1 MLSNNGVISKSKDA
15 KSQTEREH
23 VREQVLGIIS
33 EFAIDNAAN
42 GREGF
47 GEFLNTK
54 GFDSVTDNGD
64 GTYTVEKDG
73 YELVVSPDGTIG
85 DIGKTG
91 ARPEIS
97 NIQVTKA
104 DGTVVTEKASIEE
117 GSQTLYIKFLT
128 SIEGG
133 TITEIRKDTKDGAK
147 ITLPYAVTQNGSYT
161 FVVLGTV
168 DGETRDKSV
177 TVKVNQYS
185 SKYKVG
191 DYVDYKPA
199 LETETDATKKTYSL
213 TYDKS
218 GVSGDPQT
226 VAYESG
232 LKWRILNINEDTGK
246 IDIVSDPTTA
256 GVKFKGATGYN
267 NGVYALND
275 ICEQLYSNKAKGIT
289 ARSIN
294 LEDMEKNLTPT
305 GFAARN
311 KYTLYGV
318 QYGTTRT
325 YTRNYN
331 YYPNSYKDTIGSGV
345 DVSEDKANKITQPDK
360 INGVDPYKESKYS
373 KTLTSGF
380 TKAETGNLTVTQTCY
395 YISIDTTNYGAA
407 SSVLYN
413 SKYYWV
419 ASRYVVT
426 EDSVARFG
434 LRYAY
439 AFMSND
445 DLFHSANG
453 PNTSYSFRLR
463 AIVSL
468 DSSVLTE
475 KTGNTWSTNM

>member
-1 MLSNNGVISKSKDA
+1 MLGNNGVISKAKDA
-15 KSQTEREH
+15 KLQTEKEH
-23 VREQVLGIIS
+23 VREKVLGSIL
-33 EFAIDNAAN
+33 EFTIDSAVN
-42 GREGF
+42 RKEGF
-47 GEFLNTK
+47 EDFLNTK
-54 GFDSVTDNGD
+54 DLDSVTDNGD
-64 GTYTVEKDG
+64 GTFTVEEDG
-73 YELVVSPDGTIG
+73 YKLVVSPDGTIG
-85 DIGKTG
+85 DIEKAV

-104 DGTVVTEKASIEE
+104 NGKEVTEKASIEE
-117 GSQTLYIKFLT
+117 GSETLYIKF
-128 SIEGG
+128 SAKIEGG
-133 TITEIRKDTKDGAK
+133 KITEIRKDTKDGAK
-147 ITLPYAVTQNGSYT
+147 VTLPYAVTQNGSYT

-168 DGETRDKSV
+168 NGETRDKRV

-213 TYDKS
+213 TSEKS
-218 GVSGDPQT
+218 GLSGDPQT

-246 IDIVSDPTTA
+246 IDIVADPTATT
-256 GVKFKGATGYN
+256 VKFYGATGYN

-305 GFAARN
+305 GFAERN
-311 KYTLYGV
+311 KYTLNGV
-318 QYGTTRT
+318 QYGTTKT
-325 YTRNYN
+325 CTEGYS
-331 YYPNSYKDTIGSGV
+331 YYPNYYKNEIGSGV
-345 DVSEDKANKITQPDK
+345 DVAKDKANTIIQPDIK
-360 INGVDPYKESKYS
+360 NAVDPYKESTYS
-373 KTLTSGF
+373 KTLTSGYTQAP
-380 TKAETGNLTVTQTCY
+380 TKNLTVTQTHY
-395 YISIDTTNYGAA
+395 NISIDSINYGAA

-419 ASRYVVT
+419 ASRYVYT
-426 EDSVARFG
+426 YSSNAYFG
-434 LRYAY
+434 LRIADTS
-439 AFMSND
+439 MGNS
-445 DLFHSANG
+445 DLF
-453 PNTSYSFRLR
+453 TSNHDSHMSLSCSLR

-475 KTGNTWSTNM
+475 KTGDTWSTNM

>member
-15 KSQTEREH
+15 KAQTEREH
-23 VREQVLGIIS
+23 VREQVLEIIS

-47 GEFLNTK
+47 EEFLNTK

-147 ITLPYAVTQNGSYT
+147 VTLPYAVTQNGSYT

-213 TYDKS
+213 TSDKS

-246 IDIVSDPTTA
+246 IDILSDQTTA
-256 GVKFKGATGYN
+256 TVKFYGTTGYS

-294 LEDMEKNLTPT
+294 LEDMEKNLTPD
-305 GFAARN
+305 GFTARN
-311 KYTLYGV
+311 NYKDAV
-318 QYGTTRT
+318 QYGTTKT
-325 YTRNYN
+325 YTEDDS
-331 YYPNSYKDTIGSGV
+331 YYPNYYKNEIGSGV
-345 DVSEDKANKITQPDK
+345 DVAKDKANTIIQPDI
-360 INGVDPYKESKYS
+360 INTVDPYKESTYS
-373 KTLTSGF
+373 KTLTSGYTQAL
-380 TKAETGNLTVTQTCY
+380 TKNLTVTQTY
-395 YISIDTTNYGAA
+395 YNISINPTNYGAA
-407 SSVLYN
+407 SSVLSN

-419 ASRYVVT
+419 ASRYVYT
-426 EDSVARFG
+426 HSRYALFG
-434 LRYAY
+434 LRYADPSLGIY
-439 AFMSND
+439 NLFYSDDSSITSNIY
-445 DLFHSANG
+445 H
-453 PNTSYSFRLR
+453 LR
-463 AIVSL
+463 AIISL

-475 KTGNTWSTNM
+475 KAGSTWSTNM

>member
-47 GEFLNTK
+47 EDFLNTK
-54 GFDSVTDNGD
+54 DFDSVTDNGD
-64 GTYTVEKDG
+64 GTFTVEEDG
-73 YELVVSPDGTIG
+73 YKLVVSPDGTIG
-85 DIGKTG
+85 DIEKAV

-117 GSQTLYIKFLT
+117 GSQTLYIKFST

-161 FVVLGTV
+161 FVALGTV
-168 DGETRDKSV
+168 NGETRDKKV

-191 DYVDYKPA
+191 DYVNYKPA

-213 TYDKS
+213 TSEKS
-218 GVSGDPQT
+218 GLSGNPQT

-232 LKWRILNINEDTGK
+232 LKWRILNINEDAEK
-246 IDIVSDPTTA
+246 IDIVSEPTTT
-256 GVKFKGATGYN
+256 GVKFYGATGYN

-294 LEDMEKNLTPT
+294 LADMEKNLTPDG
-305 GFAARN
+305 GFTARN
-311 KYTLYGV
+311 NHKNAV
-318 QYGTTRT
+318 QYGTTKT
-325 YTRNYN
+325 YTEGNS
-331 YYPNSYKDTIGSGV
+331 YYPNYYKNEIGSGV
-345 DVSEDKANKITQPDK
+345 DVAKDKANTITQPDIK
-360 INGVDPYKESKYS
+360 NAVDPYKESEYS
-373 KTLTSGF
+373 RTLTSGYTQAP
-380 TKAETGNLTVTQTCY
+380 TKNLTVTQTFY
-395 YISIDTTNYGAA
+395 YILINPTNYGAA
-407 SSVLYN
+407 SMVLSN
-413 SKYYWV
+413 SDYYWV
-419 ASRYVVT
+419 ASRYVYAN
-426 EDSVARFG
+426 SGYAGFG
-434 LRYAY
+434 LRNVSTS
-439 AFMSND
+439 MNGGG
-445 DLFHSANG
+445 LFNSSSDS
-453 PNTSYSFRLR
+453 NTSGSCRLR

-475 KTGNTWSTNM
+475 KTGNTWGTNM

>member
-15 KSQTEREH
+15 KAQTEREH

-147 ITLPYAVTQNGSYT
+147 VTLPYAVTQNGSYT

-213 TYDKS
+213 TSDKS
-218 GVSGDPQT
+218 GVSVNPQT

-256 GVKFKGATGYN
+256 TVKLYGATGYN

-294 LEDMEKNLTPT
+294 LEDMEKNLTPD
-305 GFAARN
+305 GFTARN
-311 KYTLYGV
+311 KSTTDNI
-318 QYGTTRT
+318 QYRTTET
-325 YTRNYN
+325 YTGNHS

-345 DVSEDKANKITQPDK
+345 DVAEDKVDTITQPDI
-360 INGVDPYKESKYS
+360 INAVDPYKESTYS
-373 KTLTSGF
+373 KTLTSGYTQAS
-380 TKAETGNLTVTQTCY
+380 TKNLTVTQTLY
-395 YISIDTTNYGAA
+395 YIPINSTNYGAA
-407 SSVLYN
+407 SSVLLN
-413 SKYYWV
+413 SNSYWV
-419 ASRYVVT
+419 ASHFVGTYSRFAY
-426 EDSVARFG
+426 FG
-434 LRYAY
+434 LRYANTG
-439 AFMSND
+439 MSSYS
-445 DLFHSANG
+445 LFDSNINS
-453 PNTSYSFRLR
+453 NTSNSYRLR

-475 KTGNTWSTNM
+475 KTGDTWGTNM

>member
-15 KSQTEREH
+15 KAQTEREH

-117 GSQTLYIKFLT
+117 GSQTIYIKFLT

-147 ITLPYAVTQNGSYT
+147 VTLPYAVTQNGSYT

-168 DGETRDKSV
+168 DGETRDKKV

-191 DYVDYKPA
+191 DYVNYKPA
-199 LETETDATKKTYSL
+199 LETETDETKKTYSL
-213 TYDKS
+213 TSDKS
-218 GVSGDPQT
+218 GVSGNPQAI
-226 VAYESG
+226 AYESG

-256 GVKFKGATGYN
+256 TVKFYGATGYN

-294 LEDMEKNLTPT
+294 LADMEKKLTPD
-305 GFAARN
+305 GFTARN
-311 KYTLYGV
+311 NHKNEV
-318 QYGTTRT
+318 QYGTTKT
-325 YTRNYN
+325 YTEGDS
-331 YYPNSYKDTIGSGV
+331 YYPNYYKNEIGSGV
-345 DVSEDKANKITQPDK
+345 DVAKDKANTIIQPDI
-360 INGVDPYKESKYS
+360 INTVDPYKESTYS
-373 KTLTSGF
+373 KTLTSGYTQAS
-380 TKAETGNLTVTQTCY
+380 TKNLTITQTGY
-395 YISIDTTNYGAA
+395 YISMSSTNYGAA
-407 SSVLYN
+407 SSVLSN
-413 SKYYWV
+413 SNSYWV
-419 ASRYVVT
+419 ASRDVSAFSSY
-426 EDSVARFG
+426 AIFG
-434 LRYAY
+434 LCIANTYMNNNRLFYSNNNSYA
-439 AFMSND
+439 SN
-445 DLFHSANG
+445 SN
-453 PNTSYSFRLR
+453 RLR

-475 KTGNTWSTNM
+475 KAGSTWSTNM

>member
-15 KSQTEREH
+15 KAQTEREH

-47 GEFLNTK
+47 EEFLNTK

-147 ITLPYAVTQNGSYT
+147 VTLPYAVTQNGSYT

-213 TYDKS
+213 TSDKS
-218 GVSGDPQT
+218 GVSGNPQT

-256 GVKFKGATGYN
+256 TVKFYGTTGYS

-275 ICEQLYSNKAKGIT
+275 ICEQLYSNKVKGIT

-294 LEDMEKNLTPT
+294 LADMEKNLTPD
-305 GFAARN
+305 GFTARN
-311 KYTLYGV
+311 NYKDAV
-318 QYGTTRT
+318 QYGTTKT
-325 YTRNYN
+325 YTEGNS
-331 YYPNSYKDTIGSGV
+331 YYPNYYKNEIGSGV
-345 DVSEDKANKITQPDK
+345 DVAEDKSNTITQPD
-360 INGVDPYKESKYS
+360 ITNAVDPYKESEYS
-373 KTLTSGF
+373 RTLTSGYTQAP
-380 TKAETGNLTVTQTCY
+380 TKNLTVTQTHY
-395 YISIDTTNYGAA
+395 SIIDSTNYGAA
-407 SSVLYN
+407 SSVLSN
-413 SKYYWV
+413 SNYYWV
-419 ASRYVVT
+419 ASRYVT
-426 EDSVARFG
+426 TSSSRAAFG
-434 LRYAY
+434 LRCARTR
-439 AFMSND
+439 MHSNG
-445 DLFHSANG
+445 LFYSDRG
-453 PNTSYSFRLR
+453 TGTSGSNRLR

-475 KTGNTWSTNM
+475 KAGNTWSTNM

>member
-15 KSQTEREH
+15 KAQTEREH
-23 VREQVLGIIS
+23 VREQVLEIIS

-47 GEFLNTK
+47 EEFLNTK

-147 ITLPYAVTQNGSYT
+147 VTLPYAVTQNGSYT

-213 TYDKS
+213 TSDKS

-246 IDIVSDPTTA
+246 IDILSDQTTA
-256 GVKFKGATGYN
+256 TVKFYGTTGYS

-294 LEDMEKNLTPT
+294 LEDMEKNLTPD
-305 GFAARN
+305 GFTARN
-311 KYTLYGV
+311 NYKDAV
-318 QYGTTRT
+318 QYGTTKT
-325 YTRNYN
+325 YTEDDS
-331 YYPNSYKDTIGSGV
+331 YYPNYYKNEIGSGV
-345 DVSEDKANKITQPDK
+345 DVAKDKANTITQPDK
-360 INGVDPYKESKYS
+360 INGVDPYKESSYS
-373 KTLTSGF
+373 STLTSGY
-380 TKAETGNLTVTQTCY
+380 TKAQTGNLTVTQTY
-395 YISIDTTNYGAA
+395 YDISIDPTNYGAA
-407 SSVLYN
+407 SSVLSN
-413 SKYYWV
+413 SNRYWV
-419 ASRYVVT
+419 ASRYVYAYSS
-426 EDSVARFG
+426 DACFG
-434 LRYAY
+434 LRLANTNMR
-439 AFMSND
+439 FNQLLSSNGYLD
-445 DLFHSANG
+445 RSD
-453 PNTSYSFRLR
+453 SYCLR

-468 DSSVLTE
+468 DSRVLTE
-475 KTGNTWSTNM
+475 KTGDTWSTNM